1 MIALSTDEVKS
12 DTAPGFHPS
21 CPGEIFPALALDN
34 SVPLRYNTA
43 KSKALTGKSTTDQ
56 RQSEQGMVEALCGGC
71 GNEHP

>member
-12 DTAPGFHPS
+12 AATVGSYPGIFRQIFHS
-21 CPGEIFPALALDN
+21 SGLDN
-34 SVPLRYNTA
+34 SRLPRYNTT

-56 RQSEQGMVEALCGGC
+56 RQSEQGTVEALYGGC

>member
-12 DTAPGFHPS
+12 ADPGSHS
-21 CPGEIFPALALDN
+21 RIPGEIFHSSALDN

-71 GNEHP
+71 ENEHP

>member
-12 DTAPGFHPS
+12 ADPGSHSRIPR
-21 CPGEIFPALALDN
+21 EIFHSSALDN
-34 SVPLRYNTA
+34 SLPLRYNTA

-71 GNEHP
+71 ENEHP